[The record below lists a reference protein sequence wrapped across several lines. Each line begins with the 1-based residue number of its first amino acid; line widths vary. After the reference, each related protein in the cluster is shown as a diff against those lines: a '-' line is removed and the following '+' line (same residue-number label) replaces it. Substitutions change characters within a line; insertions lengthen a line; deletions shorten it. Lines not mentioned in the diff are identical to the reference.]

1 MENFLKKEN
10 IFYISIGITSC
21 YLYSKIF
28 NIYKSNE
35 NNEFIREI
43 TEKIDTMNKKTD
55 TINNLLDE
63 LKTTFKQNNL
73 ELSNYKNHFELE
85 NQNKL
90 EEIKK
95 EFIKISNNIDNN

>member
-1 MENFLKKEN
+1 MEKFLKKEN
-10 IFYISIGITSC
+10 IFFISIGITSY

-28 NIYKSNE
+28 NIEKNNVNE
-35 NNEFIREI
+35 EFIKEI
-43 TEKIDTMNKKTD
+43 THKINKMNEKTD
-55 TINNLLDE
+55 IINNLLDE

-95 EFIKISNNIDNN
+95 EFIKISNDIENN

>member
-10 IFYISIGITSC
+10 IFFISIGITSY

-28 NIYKSNE
+28 NIAKNNE
-35 NNEFIREI
+35 NQEFIREI
-43 TEKIDTMNKKTD
+43 TDKIDTMNKKTD

-63 LKTTFKQNNL
+63 LKTTFKLNNL
-73 ELSNYKNHFELE
+73 ELSNYRNHFELE

-95 EFIKISNNIDNN
+95 EFIKISNDIDN